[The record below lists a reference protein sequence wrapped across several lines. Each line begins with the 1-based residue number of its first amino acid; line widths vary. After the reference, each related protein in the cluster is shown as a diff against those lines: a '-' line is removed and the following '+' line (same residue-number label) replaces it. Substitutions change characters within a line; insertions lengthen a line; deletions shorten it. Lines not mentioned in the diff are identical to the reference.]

1 MPAPGLTQGAA
12 QDAAQDAAPGAAQQA
27 APHTVRPAIPADAA
41 AVQTI
46 FERALLDADWLPPG
60 AQPDTDFQRNA
71 QGEAVYVAVAPDGRI
86 SGVIAVYVAGAF
98 IHHCYVAASAQRQG
112 VGRAL
117 LQSLDGWLP
126 RPWRLK
132 CVVVNARARA
142 FYASQGWTETERAM
156 GSQGEYVV
164 LRRF

>member
-1 MPAPGLTQGAA
+1 MSAA
-12 QDAAQDAAPGAAQQA
+12 QPAAPATVPGAT
-27 APHTVRPAIPADAA
+27 PYSVRPAAPADDA

-60 AQPDTDFQRNA
+60 AAPDTDFKRNA
-71 QGEAVYVAVAPDGRI
+71 QGEAVHVAEAPGGRVC
-86 SGVIAVYVAGAF
+86 GVLAVYVAGGF
-98 IHHCYVAASAQRQG
+98 IHHFYVAAHAQRQG

-117 LQSLDGWLP
+117 LQSLDTWLP

-132 CVVVNARARA
+132 CVTVNSRALA
-142 FYASQGWTETERAM
+142 FYTSQGWVETDRAM
-156 GSQGEYVV
+156 GSQGEYAV

>member
-1 MPAPGLTQGAA
+1 MTCNSTPQNSSNCAA
-12 QDAAQDAAPGAAQQA
+12 KTA
-27 APHTVRPAIPADAA
+27 APHTVRPATPADAA

-60 AQPDTDFQRNA
+60 AVPDTDFQRNS
-71 QGEAVYVAVAPDGRI
+71 QGESVSVAVAPDGHI
-86 SGVIAVYVAGAF
+86 SAVMAVYVAGAF
-98 IHHCYVAASAQRQG
+98 IHHFYVAAAAQRQG

-117 LQSLDGWLP
+117 LQSLDTWLP

-132 CVVVNARARA
+132 CVTVNTRALA
-142 FYASQGWTETERAM
+142 FYRSQGWTETDRAM